1 MQPPLEPS
9 YVHRLGTLGALPD
22 LELGPLT
29 FNQRPA
35 SSWRAVTSTLPIGG
49 VTVGDRR
56 EHQYASSAVV
66 HAATLTE
73 EAPDHQFWVAAG
85 GHVTGT
91 PHTQRNRPSSD

>member
-49 VTVGDRR
+49 G
-56 EHQYASSAVV
+56 
-66 HAATLTE
+66 
-73 EAPDHQFWVAAG
+73 
-85 GHVTGT
+85 
-91 PHTQRNRPSSD
+91 